1 MSRAW
6 VDIIRE
12 SKSCR
17 LHVPKRLRRRG
28 KLQIMIA
35 PQNVCYWPLA
45 DITEAPLV
53 TSLFWSLFWG
63 KISRRFVTYFTN
75 GIRRSS

>member
-12 SKSCR
+12 SKTCR
-17 LHVPKRLRRRG
+17 LHVPKRLRRQG

-35 PQNVCYWPLA
+35 PQNVCYWPKA
-45 DITEAPLV
+45 DIPRKTLSPNVALAPLR
-53 TSLFWSLFWG
+53 S
-63 KISRRFVTYFTN
+63 TY
-75 GIRRSS
+75 